1 MYMQSKTLKVAGI
14 LLSVVLVCVL
24 CYFFLPTLLT
34 ALAPFIIAYFLSLA
48 LEPLIRFM
56 SEKLRIPRA
65 VAACISTILAIGILG
80 GLLTWL
86 IFALWAQIV
95 ELAAKWPELYAAGRD
110 YVFSLGNGW
119 MGFYD
124 RLSPEV
130 QAYVN
135 AGIIEIRDSLTKLIS
150 PVANWLV
157 YLARSIVA
165 GIPGTIIFVIVT
177 FLACNFMCAEKKK
190 LRALMAHIFGAQA
203 IGRTVAVWNDL
214 KSALGGYIKAQLAVM
229 SISAVILFIGFSVG
243 QVPFA
248 LLLAI
253 TVAIF
258 DALPVFGSGA
268 ILLPWSLVALVQGDY
283 MTVAVMLVMYV
294 TIIITRQILEPRIL
308 GKQIGV
314 PPLIT
319 LMSMYIGL
327 KFIGIFGMLLGP
339 VLVLV
344 VKNLYI
350 GGVFDRMLKKDEAG
364 QKNTNTE
371 SENTPENQPEEE
383 VADHE

>member
-1 MYMQSKTLKVAGI
+1 MQSKTLKIAGI
-14 LLSVVLVCVL
+14 LLCVVLVGVL
-24 CYFFLPTLLT
+24 CYFFLPTLLA
-34 ALAPFIIAYFLSLA
+34 ALAPFIIAYILSLA
-48 LEPLIRFM
+48 LEPLIRLLN
-56 SEKLRIPRA
+56 EKLRIPRA
-65 VAACISTILAIGILG
+65 IAACISTILAIGIIG

-86 IFALWAQIV
+86 VFALWAQIV

-110 YVFSLGNGW
+110 YVFSLSSGLQ
-119 MGFYD
+119 GFYEK
-124 RLSPEV
+124 LSPEV

-135 AGIIEIRDSLTKLIS
+135 AGVLEIRDSLTKLIS

-157 YLARSIVA
+157 YLARGIVA
-165 GIPGTIIFVIVT
+165 GIPSTIIFVIVT

-190 LRALMAHIFGAQA
+190 LRSLLSRIFGAQA
-203 IGRTVAVWNDL
+203 IGRTLSVWHDL
-214 KSALGGYIKAQLAVM
+214 KSALGGYIKTQLSIM
-229 SISAVILFIGFSVG
+229 SVSAVILFIGFSIG
-243 QVPFA
+243 EIPFA

-253 TVAIF
+253 TVAVF

-268 ILLPWSLVALVQGDY
+268 ILLPWSLVALLQGDY
-283 MTVAVMLVMYV
+283 MTMAVMLVMYI

-308 GKQIGV
+308 GKHIGV
-314 PPLIT
+314 PPLLT

-350 GGVFDRMLKKDEAG
+350 GGVFDRLLKNDVAEQETIK
-364 QKNTNTE
+364 TE
-371 SENTPENQPEEE
+371 SENTPGNQPEEE